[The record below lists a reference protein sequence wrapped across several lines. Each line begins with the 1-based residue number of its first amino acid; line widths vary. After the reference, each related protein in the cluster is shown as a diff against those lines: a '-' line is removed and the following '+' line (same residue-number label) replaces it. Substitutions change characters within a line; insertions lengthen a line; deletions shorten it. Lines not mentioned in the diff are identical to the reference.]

1 VFPKGGIGNKDSEES
16 YITLPDR
23 SWSEIGVVA
32 GEGRDQN
39 SDLVVEPIRRE
50 GDAEILSIIGL
61 YRTLSVEEV
70 SRWRLCESLCWY

>member
-1 VFPKGGIGNKDSEES
+1 M
-16 YITLPDR
+16 
-23 SWSEIGVVA
+23 VA

-70 SRWRLCESLCWY
+70 SR